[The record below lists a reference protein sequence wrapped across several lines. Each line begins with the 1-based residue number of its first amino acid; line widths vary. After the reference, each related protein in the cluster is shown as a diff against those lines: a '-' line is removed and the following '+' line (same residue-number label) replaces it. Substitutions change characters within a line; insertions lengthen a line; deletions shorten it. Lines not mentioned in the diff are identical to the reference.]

1 MKVQDYINNL
11 IDIVKNN
18 PEVGSYKCIYSV
30 DDEGNSYHKVL
41 YTPTVMKVES
51 FDNQYLEIEDRKPTG
66 RLKGNA
72 LCIN

>member
-18 PEVGSYKCIYSV
+18 PEVGNYKCIYGS
-30 DDEGNSYHKVL
+30 DDEGNSYHPVV
-41 YTPTVMKVES
+41 YTPVLMKVES
-51 FDNQYLEIEDRKPTG
+51 FNSHHLEVEDCEPAES
-66 RLKGNA
+66 NA